1 MSDMSLELKNFQED
15 FIFFQSNQDNF
26 RQQFLN
32 KFVVIKN
39 KNVLLSGNSIEELR
53 EKLEKEKLN
62 PSEMV
67 IEFVPEKET
76 IMIL

>member
-1 MSDMSLELKNFQED
+1 MSLELKNFQED